1 MALVL
6 DGTSGI
12 FNLLNLDANGN
23 LKVNDTDAIV
33 VPVGT
38 TAERP
43 ANPTPGMLRFNTT
56 LDQLEQYTSGS
67 GWQGI
72 SAPPTV
78 IGTDVTNILESDT
91 SQVIVITGQNFDS
104 ASTGLL
110 VDANGVS
117 KIPTT
122 SVRDSSSQI
131 TITYS
136 GNTLLDSS
144 VPEPLDV
151 KVVNGSGLSATLED
165 YININATP
173 TWNTAS
179 GSLGTVYNSSRS
191 SYSTSVSATDP
202 EGGTLTYSIVS
213 GAVPTGM
220 TLNSNGTITGTPAAV
235 GSNTTY
241 NFTVRASDG
250 NNTTDRAFSITINA
264 PVVTTYSYTG
274 SDQTFSVPGGVTTV
288 EMYLWG
294 AAGGGG
300 NGEGYSDK
308 GGPGGA
314 TIVSACT
321 VTPGDTLKVQV
332 GQGGWNSGGTN
343 GPLSTSRPYP
353 WGGRPSPRSGYSPAY
368 GGGRSAVFKSNTVS
382 AANCLAVAGGGG
394 GSGGLGWAGT
404 LSQYSFCGGSGGGE
418 TGNSGHYVN
427 NGDQWGTETETGGTQ
442 TRIGNASSYGAISGG
457 GVEAAQFKGGD
468 NANPEGTYS
477 SHGGNTGGGGGDG
490 WYGGK
495 ASRYAHSGGGGGSG
509 YVNPT
514 FATGLTYATA
524 QTHVNRGDAP
534 SNPPQTGNTYY
545 GGSAGVAV
553 DNGTGNN
560 GRVVIVY

>member
-6 DGTSGI
+6 DGTTGI

-23 LKVNDTDAIV
+23 LKVNDTDALV

-43 ANPTPGMLRFNTT
+43 ANPTSGMLRFNTT

-78 IGTDVTNILESDT
+78 ISTDVTNILESDT

-136 GNTLLDSS
+136 GNTLLDGT

-179 GSLGTVYNSSRS
+179 GSLGTVYNGSRS

-202 EGGTLTYSIVS
+202 EGGSLTYSIVS

-220 TLNSNGTITGTPAAV
+220 TLNSNGTITGTPSAV

-264 PVVTTYSYTG
+264 PVVTTYNYTG

-300 NGEGYSDK
+300 AGEGYSDK

-314 TIVSACT
+314 AIISACT

-332 GQGGWNSGGTN
+332 GQGGWHTNGTN
-343 GPLSTSRPYP
+343 GPLGTSRPYP
-353 WGGRPSPRSGYSPAY
+353 WGGRPSPRGSYNTGY
-368 GGGRSAVFKSNTVS
+368 GGGRSAVFKSNAVS

-394 GSGGLGWAGT
+394 GSGGLGWSGT
-404 LSQYSFCGGSGGGE
+404 LGGKSFCGGPGGGT
-418 TGNSGHYVN
+418 TGQPGHFLEGGNQSGVDDN
-427 NGDQWGTETETGGTQ
+427 TGGTQ
-442 TRIGNASSYGAISGG
+442 TGIGTRGRGVSGA

-477 SHGGNTGGGGGDG
+477 GHGGNTGGGGGDG
-490 WYGGK
+490 WYGGR
-495 ASRYAHSGGGGGSG
+495 ATNWSHSGGGGGSG

-514 FATGLTYATA
+514 YATGTLYSTGTG
-524 QTHVNRGDAP
+524 HVNSADSP
-534 SNPPQTGNTYY
+534 SQPPQTSNTYY
-545 GGSAGVAV
+545 GSSAGVSV
-553 DNGTGNN
+553 ENGTGNN